1 MSTIDPSA
9 AREDRRRRQA
19 GSAGSL
25 AGTVAA
31 GALLTAAGAVAG
43 YAVAAFC
50 DRFRVMMVNSVFS
63 DTESTM
69 AVWVTPVA
77 VIASLACFALY
88 TRWNHRYSGSTAGFV
103 GVGPAPLWLLGAAAA
118 LWWATTAAWAPA
130 DVVGTAHDPV
140 FGRHEEW
147 GLGAW
152 IWYTMRW
159 WLPGIVTLLLLSSVV
174 AGVRA
179 RIRERGRRRT
189 LVRLLAQGEPV
200 AGEVTGVRGPA
211 ASNAGRVLL
220 HWTFAF
226 TDGQGRRRWVER
238 AEVFPRDAVPV
249 VGAPVLVLFDARN
262 PGDTSRVFAA
272 VRGGTAVADYLR
284 TGMPVG

>member
-31 GALLTAAGAVAG
+31 GAFLTASGAVAG
-43 YAVAAFC
+43 YAAAAFC

-69 AVWVTPVA
+69 AVWTTPFAVVGSLVA
-77 VIASLACFALY
+77 FALY

-103 GVGPAPLWLLGAAAA
+103 GAGPAPLWLLGAAAA

-130 DVVGTAHDPV
+130 DVVGTAYDPV

-147 GLGAW
+147 GVGAW
-152 IWYTMRW
+152 VWYTMRW
-159 WLPGIVTLLLLSSVV
+159 WLPGTVTLLLLSSAA

-179 RIRERGRRRT
+179 RMRERGRRRT
-189 LVRLLAQGEPV
+189 LVRMLAEREPV
-200 AGEVTGVRGPA
+200 AGEVTAVRGPA
-211 ASNAGRVLL
+211 SSNAERVLVR
-220 HWTFAF
+220 WTFAF
-226 TDGQGRRRWVER
+226 TDDRGRRRWVER
-238 AEVFPRDAVPV
+238 SELFPRNAAPV
-249 VGAPVLVLFDARN
+249 AGAPVRVLFDARN
-262 PGDTSRVFAA
+262 PDDTSRVFAA
-272 VRGGTAVADYLR
+272 VRGGTAAADYLR
-284 TGMPVG
+284 PRMPTG